1 MIVHAVCFS
10 LVHEPDSAGEAAFLA
25 AARATLPSIP
35 GVSEFT
41 VSRQVS
47 EQSDFRFQFSMRFA
61 DQDSYSAYDSHP
73 AHQGFVGTRW
83 ADEVASFQEF
93 DFVPLP
99 A

>member
-1 MIVHAVCFS
+1 MIVHTVCFT
-10 LVHEPDSAGEAAFLA
+10 LVHEPDSAAEAAFLA
-25 AARATLPSIP
+25 AARATLPAIP
-35 GVSEFT
+35 GVRDFT

-61 DQDSYSAYDSHP
+61 DQEAYTAYDAHP
-73 AHQGFVGTRW
+73 AHRGFVATRW

>member
-1 MIVHAVCFS
+1 MIVHTVCFS

-25 AARATLPSIP
+25 AARATLPAIP
-35 GVSEFT
+35 GVSDFT

-47 EQSDFRFQFSMRFA
+47 EQSDFRFQFSMRFSDRDA
-61 DQDSYSAYDSHP
+61 YTAYDANP
-73 AHQGFVGTRW
+73 AHQGFVATRW
-83 ADEVASFQEF
+83 AAEVATFQEF

>member
-1 MIVHAVCFS
+1 MIVHTVCFT
-10 LVHEPDSAGEAAFLA
+10 LVHAAGSPHEAAFLET
-25 AARATLPSIP
+25 ARDTLPAIP
-35 GVSEFT
+35 GVQDFT

-47 EQSDFRFQFSMRFA
+47 TQSDFRFQFSMAFA
-61 DQDSYSAYDSHP
+61 DQDTYSAYDAHP
-73 AHQGFVGTRW
+73 AHQRFVATRW